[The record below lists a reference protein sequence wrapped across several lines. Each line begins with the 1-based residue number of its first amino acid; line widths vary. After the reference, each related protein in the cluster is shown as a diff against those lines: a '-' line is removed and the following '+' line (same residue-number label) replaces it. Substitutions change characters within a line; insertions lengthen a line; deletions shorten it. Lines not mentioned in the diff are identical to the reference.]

1 MPTPSE
7 DLIRQIPS
15 LSERLEHYHVPEGYF
30 HDLSTRI
37 LSQIPL
43 DEQTP
48 ATDAVVVSSAHRRAK
63 LWVRL
68 RPWTAV
74 AAALIAVVALWGV
87 WQGTTQ
93 KPLSTSDEVAS
104 SVYDLSV
111 TPLTDA
117 EFADYLYETCVDILT
132 DDYAIGETLGALS
145 EDEMSDEI

>member
-30 HDLSTRI
+30 DDLSTRI
-37 LSQIPL
+37 LAQIPL
-43 DEQTP
+43 KEQVP
-48 ATDAVVVSSAHRRAK
+48 ATDAVVAPSAHRRAK

-68 RPWTAV
+68 RPWTAI

-87 WQGTTQ
+87 WQVSTQ
-93 KPLSTSDEVAS
+93 EPLRSSDEVAS

-117 EFADYLYETCVDILT
+117 EYADYLYETCIDILI
-132 DDYAIGETLGALS
+132 DDYAIGETLEGLS
-145 EDEMSDEI
+145 SEEI

>member
-15 LSERLEHYHVPEGYF
+15 LSERLAHYRVPEGYF
-30 HDLSTRI
+30 DDLPTRI

-43 DEQTP
+43 DEPVTGDQSVGTP
-48 ATDAVVVSSAHRRAK
+48 STHRRSR

-68 RPWTAV
+68 RPWVAV

-87 WQGTTQ
+87 WRGDVQE
-93 KPLSTSDEVAS
+93 PLRSDNEVAS

-117 EFADYLYETCVDILT
+117 EYADYLYETCVDILL
-132 DDYAIGETLGALS
+132 DDYAIGETMGALS
-145 EDEMSDEI
+145 EDEI

>member
-1 MPTPSE
+1 MPIPLE

-30 HDLSTRI
+30 DDLSTRI
-37 LSQIPL
+37 LAQIPL
-43 DEQTP
+43 DEQEP
-48 ATDAVVVSSAHRRAK
+48 ATDAVVAPRAHRRAK

-68 RPWTAV
+68 RPWTAI

-87 WQGTTQ
+87 WQTTQ
-93 KPLSTSDEVAS
+93 GPLRSSDEVAS

-117 EFADYLYETCVDILT
+117 EYADYLYETCVDILI
-132 DDYAIGETLGALS
+132 DDYAIGETLGGL
-145 EDEMSDEI
+145 SDEEI

>member
-7 DLIRQIPS
+7 DLTHQIPQ
-15 LSERLEHYHVPEGYF
+15 LSERLAHYRVPEGYF
-30 HDLSTRI
+30 DDLSSRI

-43 DEQTP
+43 DESEDGRRSIGT
-48 ATDAVVVSSAHRRAK
+48 SSTHRRSR

-87 WQGTTQ
+87 WRGDVQE
-93 KPLSTSDEVAS
+93 PLQSSHEVANS
-104 SVYDLSV
+104 AYDLSV

-117 EFADYLYETCVDILT
+117 EYADYLYETCVDILL
-132 DDYAIGETLGALS
+132 DDYAIGETMGALS
-145 EDEMSDEI
+145 EDEI

>member
-30 HDLSTRI
+30 DDLSTRI
-37 LSQIPL
+37 LAQIPL
-43 DEQTP
+43 DEQAP
-48 ATDAVVVSSAHRRAK
+48 VADAVVAPSAHRRAK

-68 RPWTAV
+68 RPWTAIV
-74 AAALIAVVALWGV
+74 AALIAVVALWGV
-87 WQGTTQ
+87 WQVSTQ
-93 KPLSTSDEVAS
+93 EPLRSSDEVAS

-117 EFADYLYETCVDILT
+117 EYADYLYETCVDILI
-132 DDYAIGETLGALS
+132 DDYAIGETLEGLS
-145 EDEMSDEI
+145 SEEI

>member
-15 LSERLEHYHVPEGYF
+15 LSERLEHYYVPEGYF
-30 HDLSTRI
+30 DDLSTRI
-37 LSQIPL
+37 LAQIPL
-43 DEQTP
+43 DEQAP
-48 ATDAVVVSSAHRRAK
+48 VADAVEAPSAHRRAK

-68 RPWTAV
+68 RPWTAI

-87 WQGTTQ
+87 WQVSTQ
-93 KPLSTSDEVAS
+93 EPLRSRDEVAS

-117 EFADYLYETCVDILT
+117 EYADYLYETCVDILIN
-132 DDYAIGETLGALS
+132 DYAIGETLGGLY
-145 EDEMSDEI
+145 DEEI

>member
-7 DLIRQIPS
+7 ELIHQIPP
-15 LSERLEHYHVPEGYF
+15 LSERLEHYRVPEGYF
-30 HDLSTRI
+30 DDLSSRI

-43 DEQTP
+43 DEQAP
-48 ATDAVVVSSAHRRAK
+48 ASDAVVTPSSHRRAK

-74 AAALIAVVALWGV
+74 AAVVIAVVALWGV
-87 WQGTTQ
+87 WQGDVQ
-93 KPLSTSDEVAS
+93 EPLRSNDEVVS

-117 EFADYLYETCVDILT
+117 EYADYFYETCVDILL
-132 DDYAIGETLGALS
+132 DDYAIGETMGALS
-145 EDEMSDEI
+145 EDEI

>member
-7 DLIRQIPS
+7 ELIRQIPP

-30 HDLSTRI
+30 DDLSTRI

-43 DEQTP
+43 DEP
-48 ATDAVVVSSAHRRAK
+48 APASDTVVAPSSHRRAK

-68 RPWTAV
+68 RPWAAV
-74 AAALIAVVALWGV
+74 AAAVVAVVALWGV
-87 WQGTTQ
+87 WGGDVQE
-93 KPLSTSDEVAS
+93 PLRSNDEVAS

-117 EFADYLYETCVDILT
+117 EYADYLYETCVDILL
-132 DDYAIGETLGALS
+132 DDYAIGEAMGVLS
-145 EDEMSDEI
+145 EDEI

>member
-7 DLIRQIPS
+7 DLIRQIPP
-15 LSERLEHYHVPEGYF
+15 LSERLEHYRVPEGYF
-30 HDLSTRI
+30 DELSTRI

-43 DEQTP
+43 DELVP
-48 ATDAVVVSSAHRRAK
+48 ASDAVVTPSSHRRAK

-74 AAALIAVVALWGV
+74 AAVVIAVVALWGV
-87 WQGTTQ
+87 WRGDVQE
-93 KPLSTSDEVAS
+93 PLRSNDEMAS

-117 EFADYLYETCVDILT
+117 EYADYFYETCVDILL
-132 DDYAIGETLGALS
+132 DDYAIGETMGALS
-145 EDEMSDEI
+145 EDEI

>member
-15 LSERLEHYHVPEGYF
+15 LSERLEHYHVPPGYF
-30 HDLSTRI
+30 DDLSTRI

-43 DEQTP
+43 DEPVP
-48 ATDAVVVSSAHRRAK
+48 ASDTVVAPSSHRRAK
-63 LWVRL
+63 LWVKL

-74 AAALIAVVALWGV
+74 AAVVIAVVALWGV
-87 WQGTTQ
+87 WRGDVQE
-93 KPLSTSDEVAS
+93 PLRSSDEVAN

-117 EFADYLYETCVDILT
+117 EYADYLYETCVDILL

-145 EDEMSDEI
+145 EDEL

>member
-15 LSERLEHYHVPEGYF
+15 LSERLEHYYVPEGYF
-30 HDLSTRI
+30 DDLSTRI
-37 LSQIPL
+37 LAQIPL
-43 DEQTP
+43 DEQVP
-48 ATDAVVVSSAHRRAK
+48 ATDVVVAPSAHRRAK

-68 RPWTAV
+68 RPWTAI

-87 WQGTTQ
+87 WQVSTQ
-93 KPLSTSDEVAS
+93 EPLRSSDEVAS

-117 EFADYLYETCVDILT
+117 EYADYLYETCVDILI
-132 DDYAIGETLGALS
+132 DDYAIGETLGGLY
-145 EDEMSDEI
+145 DEEI

>member
-15 LSERLEHYHVPEGYF
+15 LSERLSHYRVPEGYF
-30 HDLSTRI
+30 DDLSTRI

-43 DEQTP
+43 DELAP
-48 ATDAVVVSSAHRRAK
+48 ASDTVVAPSSHRRAN

-68 RPWTAV
+68 RPWVAV

-87 WQGTTQ
+87 WRGDVQE
-93 KPLSTSDEVAS
+93 PLRSDNEVAS

-117 EFADYLYETCVDILT
+117 EYADYLYETCVDILL
-132 DDYAIGETLGALS
+132 DDYAIGDTMGALS
-145 EDEMSDEI
+145 EDEI

>member
-30 HDLSTRI
+30 DDLPTRI
-37 LSQIPL
+37 LAQIPL
-43 DEQTP
+43 DEQVP
-48 ATDAVVVSSAHRRAK
+48 ATDAVVAPSTHRRAK

-68 RPWTAV
+68 RPWTAI

-87 WQGTTQ
+87 WQVSTQ
-93 KPLSTSDEVAS
+93 EPLRSSDEVAS

-117 EFADYLYETCVDILT
+117 EYADYLYETCVDILI
-132 DDYAIGETLGALS
+132 DDYAIGETLGGLY
-145 EDEMSDEI
+145 DEEI

>member
-7 DLIRQIPS
+7 DNIRQIPP
-15 LSERLEHYHVPEGYF
+15 LSKRLAHYHVPEGYF
-30 HDLSTRI
+30 DDLSTRI

-43 DEQTP
+43 DEPVP
-48 ATDAVVVSSAHRRAK
+48 ASDTVVAPSSHRRAK
-63 LWVRL
+63 LWVKL

-74 AAALIAVVALWGV
+74 AAVVIAVVALWGV
-87 WQGTTQ
+87 WRGDVQE
-93 KPLSTSDEVAS
+93 PLRSSDEVAN

-117 EFADYLYETCVDILT
+117 EYADYLYETCVDILL

-145 EDEMSDEI
+145 EDEL

>member
-7 DLIRQIPS
+7 DLIRQIPP
-15 LSERLEHYHVPEGYF
+15 LSERLEHYRVPEGYF
-30 HDLSTRI
+30 DELSTRI

-43 DEQTP
+43 DEPVP
-48 ATDAVVVSSAHRRAK
+48 APDAVVTPSSHRRAK

-74 AAALIAVVALWGV
+74 AAVVIAVVALWGV
-87 WQGTTQ
+87 WRGDVQE
-93 KPLSTSDEVAS
+93 PLRSNDEVAS

-117 EFADYLYETCVDILT
+117 EYADYFYETCVDILL
-132 DDYAIGETLGALS
+132 DDYAIGETMGALS
-145 EDEMSDEI
+145 EDEI

>member
-15 LSERLEHYHVPEGYF
+15 LSERLEHYYVPEGYF
-30 HDLSTRI
+30 DDLSTRI
-37 LSQIPL
+37 LAQIPL
-43 DEQTP
+43 DEQAP
-48 ATDAVVVSSAHRRAK
+48 VADAVEAPSAHRKAK

-68 RPWTAV
+68 RPWTAI

-87 WQGTTQ
+87 WQVSTQ
-93 KPLSTSDEVAS
+93 EPLRSRDEVAS

-117 EFADYLYETCVDILT
+117 EYADYLYETCVDILI
-132 DDYAIGETLGALS
+132 DDYAIGETLGGLY
-145 EDEMSDEI
+145 DEEI